1 MALGKPPDLPATPRI
16 PDRRWR
22 RHRHG
27 TIRWGSEGCL
37 GGTVA
42 RQREDEWRRMSA
54 DAGLPSPAPLIAYKV
69 SECAHWMPDNSAFMA
84 SEVYSRP
91 LTR

>member
-1 MALGKPPDLPATPRI
+1 M
-16 PDRRWR
+16 
-22 RHRHG
+22 
-27 TIRWGSEGCL
+27 
-37 GGTVA
+37 A